1 MHTPP
6 LNYLNTNLLLQDCI
20 HNYMVTRAQDSFRDG
35 IEKYVMR
42 DLFTNSRVVD
52 SPLLLKHVDAEAVNK
67 ARFSLYKQQSEGIRR
82 MTTSTEDAADMEKYR
97 ATKGDY
103 GLDAREW
110 ALHEYPEKFYFDY
123 YQEGI
128 NGDPVMDAPNTPYKC
143 PCGVSME
150 MNIKNM
156 PEYCPVF
163 HHITPIGRMI
173 QDKIMRR

>member
-1 MHTPP
+1 
-6 LNYLNTNLLLQDCI
+6 
-20 HNYMVTRAQDSFRDG
+20 MVTRAQESFRDG
-35 IEKYVMR
+35 ISKYVMR
-42 DLFTNSRVVD
+42 DLFTNVRVAD

-67 ARFSLYKQQSEGIRR
+67 ARFSLYKQESEKVQR
-82 MTTSTEDAADMEKYR
+82 MCSSTGDADEMEKYR

-103 GLDAREW
+103 GLDPREW

-150 MNIKNM
+150 MNIKAM
-156 PEYCPVF
+156 PYYCPVC
-163 HHITPIGRMI
+163 HHVTPLGRLAE
-173 QDKIMRR
+173 DGVLRR